1 MITEEAIDILESYRR
16 LQVKALKEVTGYE
29 KEIREKNLEAFT
41 MAIAA
46 LRKVKED

>member
-1 MITEEAIDILESYRR
+1 MTTEEAIEILDAYRK
-16 LQVKALKEVTGYE
+16 LQVKGLEETTGYE
-29 KEIREKNLEAFT
+29 KEIREENLEAFT